1 MASAKKLP
9 SGAWRCRPTKVINGQ
24 KVTKSFTVHPKDCG
38 NDSKLAKKTA
48 EHQADMWLFEK
59 NEAESGVITVSDAID
74 RYNNSKEAVL
84 SPSTMADYY
93 RMRKYFT
100 KILHVDIHDV
110 TTDMIQ
116 SIIGDMAVMKNRYGK
131 SLDSR
136 TIKNRIF
143 YLLAVLNYFEIN
155 KQFKLTFPPDNNEKE
170 ELLPPEK
177 DEFLRLLDN
186 CKNSEEKLII
196 MLAGL
201 YTLRRGEICGL
212 VGANILWDMHC
223 IEVRY
228 SRVQNKDKQLILKMP
243 KTKQSIRTI
252 EIDPRLMDLFPKV
265 GPKDHVVSLTP
276 NKITKM
282 FSRVRKKACV
292 DCRFHD
298 LRKYAASIRSD
309 MMGAKYVE
317 ADGGWKKGSKILSS
331 IYDKPFKTKRHEL
344 SKKFNNMV
352 IDDYGQSLLG

>member
-9 SGAWRCRPTKVINGQ
+9 SGAWRCRPTKIINGE
-24 KVTKSFTVHPKDCG
+24 KVTRSFTVHPKDCG

-48 EHQADMWLFEK
+48 EHQADLWLFEK
-59 NEAESGVITVSDAID
+59 NEMESGVITVSDAID
-74 RYNNSKEAVL
+74 RYNQSKEAVL

-93 RMRKYFT
+93 RMKKYFD

-110 TTDMIQ
+110 TTSMIQ
-116 SIIGDMAVMKNRYGK
+116 SLIGDMAVMTNRYGK
-131 SLDSR
+131 RLDTR

-143 YLLAVLNYFEIN
+143 YLLAVLNHFEVN
-155 KQFKLTFPPDNNEKE
+155 KQFKLTFPAQDEEK

-177 DEFLRLLDN
+177 EEFTRLLDN
-186 CKNSEEKLII
+186 CNNSEEKLIL

-201 YTLRRGEICGL
+201 YTLRRGEVCGL

-223 IEVRY
+223 IEVKY
-228 SRVQNKDKQLILKMP
+228 SRVQNKKKELVMKMP
-243 KTKQSIRTI
+243 KTRQSIRTI
-252 EIDPRLMDLFPKV
+252 EIDPRLMALFPEV
-265 GPKDHVVSLTP
+265 GPDEHVISLKP
-276 NKITKM
+276 NQVTKM
-282 FSRVRKKACV
+282 FARVRKKACV

-309 MMGAKYVE
+309 MMGSKYVE

-331 IYDKPFKTKRHEL
+331 IYDKPFKAKRHEL

-352 IDDYGQSLLG
+352 MDDYGESLLG